1 MEIKIISYIPS
12 IIGVTL
18 VGFFV
23 YLSSS
28 KNIQNIIFS
37 IVNFLTSIWLFFLFL
52 TDISSNESV
61 AIWLLRLAL
70 FVGTFVFMAFFLF
83 AIVFPRKSNISNN
96 KIVVLLFPGIITA
109 FVSLTSLVVKTVSI
123 DNYSVQPKLTGPL
136 YVVTDFISIFY
147 LVLGIIILM
156 TKYKKSNSKEKKQI
170 QFVLYGLSIA
180 IIMNLFTGV
189 LLTYLNIDSEYVF
202 VGGLSLLVFS
212 LVVSYSIIKHKLFNV
227 RLIVAKVVAYSLLL
241 GSTAL
246 IFALIVII
254 VPASIIG
261 EDPPNLGRQLY
272 YTVAA
277 VMLAFGFQPL
287 KRFFDRLTNKLFY
300 RDAYDSQEL
309 LDGLNKILVST
320 LDINKLLK
328 DSAEEINKSIRSE
341 FVLFG
346 IKKIEGSPQRIVGT
360 NERQFSQQEIEFVR
374 TITPKIRQKSIIV
387 DELEGSEPKLREVLH
402 KNGIALL
409 VRLTDT
415 PNKVQEG
422 LGYIVLGDKKSGGQ
436 YTKQD
441 LQVLEIIADELVIAI
456 QNALRFEEIQNFNI
470 TLQEKVDDATK
481 KLRSAN
487 HRLIELD
494 QTKDDFISM
503 ASHQLRTP
511 LTTIKGYL
519 SMVIEGDVGKV
530 SNKQAELL
538 SKAFISSQQM
548 VYLIADLLNVS
559 RLRTGKFV
567 IEPKETNLS
576 DVIGG
581 EIDQLIETAKAKGLE
596 LRFENPKN
604 FPTLM
609 LDETKIRQVIMNFI
623 DNAIYY
629 TPAGGHVTVA
639 IQDKGESIE
648 FTVVDDGIGVPKNEQ
663 HHLFTKFYRA
673 GNAKKARPDGTGL
686 GLFMAKKV
694 IIAQGGSIIFKSQE
708 GKGSEFGFLF
718 DKAQLLP
725 ENYKGALHKT
735 TS

>member
-1 MEIKIISYIPS
+1 MLELIGIIIVCFMSLG
-12 IIGVTL
+12 IGL
-18 VGFFV
+18 FV
-23 YLSSS
+23 IVRNPRSFLNQSF
-28 KNIQNIIFS
+28 ILMVCS
-37 IVNFLTSIWLFFLFL
+37 IVFWAGTNYVANTTKDSSHVVLF
-52 TDISSNESV
+52 S
-61 AIWLLRLAL
+61 RLAFMFAL
-70 FVGTFVFMAFFLF
+70 FVTGSIIMFSW
-83 AIVFPRKSNISNN
+83 VFPRTV
-96 KIVVLLFPGIITA
+96 KIGVYQRLLIFLSIPL
-109 FVSLTSLVVKTVSI
+109 SLLIMFTSLVIADKVQYSATGTINVRGGSLYLAYLIYVISLFATSVKNLILSYKRSAIIDKYKIRLVS
-123 DNYSVQPKLTGPL
+123 
-136 YVVTDFISIFY
+136 
-147 LVLGIIILM
+147 LGIGSSFI
-156 TKYKKSNSKEKKQI
+156 
-170 QFVLYGLSIA
+170 FVAVTSAVIPFFTGDWTISRIGPFGVLFMVASIA
-180 IIMNLFTGV
+180 
-189 LLTYLNIDSEYVF
+189 YA
-202 VGGLSLLVFS
+202 
-212 LVVSYSIIKHKLFNV
+212 IIKHRLFDVRLVVARTVGYALSITMLATLYGVLAFNV
-227 RLIVAKVVAYSLLL
+227 VDVFSSSLSKGGQQVV
-241 GSTAL
+241 
-246 IFALIVII
+246 
-254 VPASIIG
+254 
-261 EDPPNLGRQLY
+261 
-272 YTVAA
+272 YT
-277 VMLAFGFQPL
+277 MLAVVLAFTFQPL
-287 KRFFDRLTNKLFY
+287 KRFFDRLSNKLFY

-328 DSAEEINKSIRSE
+328 SSAEEINKSIRSE

-387 DELEGSEPKLREVLH
+387 DELEGSELKLREVLH

>member
-1 MEIKIISYIPS
+1 MIQALAYTPGIIMVLFVVLGLIISSKKNTLNRIFLYIAGS
-12 IIGVTL
+12 VLIWQCLLFISDTTHSK
-18 VGFFV
+18 FIAE
-23 YLSSS
+23 LS
-28 KNIQNIIFS
+28 
-37 IVNFLTSIWLFFLFL
+37 
-52 TDISSNESV
+52 
-61 AIWLLRLAL
+61 LRLAL
-70 FVGTFVFMAFFLF
+70 LVSMFMPYTFLLFCYAFTQRLNKGLAITLYMPILITQLLALSSFVFSTVELRKFGVHIVDPKWGYTV
-83 AIVFPRKSNISNN
+83 IVF
-96 KIVVLLFPGIITA
+96 VT
-109 FVSLTSLVVKTVSI
+109 
-123 DNYSVQPKLTGPL
+123 TG
-136 YVVTDFISIFY
+136 YI
-147 LVLGIIILM
+147 
-156 TKYKKSNSKEKKQI
+156 
-170 QFVLYGLSIA
+170 LYGLVLLLIKQGEFTLQQKKQSRLIIGGVAISLAISLIANFFLIDTSYSDYTILATGPSIIFFVGGIGIA
-180 IIMNLFTGV
+180 IIKHRMF
-189 LLTYLNIDSEYVF
+189 D
-202 VGGLSLLVFS
+202 
-212 LVVSYSIIKHKLFNV
+212 IK
-227 RLIVAKVVAYSLLL
+227 LIVARTMGY
-241 GSTAL
+241 AL
-246 IFALIVII
+246 
-254 VPASIIG
+254 SII
-261 EDPPNLGRQLY
+261 
-272 YTVAA
+272 
-277 VMLAFGFQPL
+277 MLATLYGVLAFNIVDMFSSSLSKSGQQVVYTLLAVVLAFTFQPL
-287 KRFFDRLTNKLFY
+287 KKFFDRLTNKLFY

-328 DSAEEINKSIRSE
+328 NSAEEINKSIRSE

-360 NERQFSQQEIEFVR
+360 NERQFSQQEIGFVR

-387 DELEGSEPKLREVLH
+387 DELEDSEPKLREVLH